1 MDEATSSTQTMRAQL
16 LLREKIL
23 AGELAP
29 GSRLLEVYLAEE
41 LGISRTPVRDA
52 LSRLAEEGLLDR
64 GRRGGFIVRSFTLAD
79 VLDAIEVRGVLEGTA
94 ARLAAERGVQIE
106 EMVRLEEV
114 VYRMDEV
121 FDARGGFTDLETYGL
136 LNRQFHELLPR
147 LAGSVILER
156 ELERVAR
163 LPFASPSAFIH
174 EQPNDAPFRL
184 SLVTAQS
191 QHRAMVEAI
200 AKREGFRAETVA
212 REHARIARQN
222 LEDAVMSQRIKVA
235 NVPSLALVV
244 D

>member
-1 MDEATSSTQTMRAQL
+1 MNESTASTQTMRAQL

-29 GSRLLEVYLAEE
+29 GSRLLEVYLAEQ

-64 GRRGGFIVRSFTLAD
+64 GSRGGFIVRSFTLAD

-106 EMVRLEEV
+106 SMARFEQV
-114 VYRMDEV
+114 VYRMDEL
-121 FDARGGFTDLETYGL
+121 FDVKGNITDLEAYGE
-136 LNRQFHELLPR
+136 LNWQFHQLLAR
-147 LAGSVILER
+147 LAGSVIIER
-156 ELERVAR
+156 ELERVAK

-174 EQPNDAPFRL
+174 EQPNDAAFRL
-184 SLVTAQS
+184 SLVTAQA

-222 LEDAVMSQRIKVA
+222 LEDAVTSQRIKVR

>member
-1 MDEATSSTQTMRAQL
+1 MNEPAASTQTLRAQL

-23 AGELAP
+23 AGDLAP
-29 GSRLLEVYLAEE
+29 ATRLLEVSVAEE

-64 GRRGGFIVRSFTLAD
+64 GSRGGFIVRSFTLAD
-79 VLDAIEVRGVLEGTA
+79 VLDAIELRGVMEGTA
-94 ARLAAERGVQIE
+94 ARLAAERGIQIE
-106 EMVRLEEV
+106 TMARFEQV
-114 VYRMDEV
+114 VYRMDAI
-121 FDARGGFTDLETYGL
+121 FDSNGRVLDLEAYGQ
-136 LNRQFHELLPR
+136 LNMQFHLLLSR
-147 LAGSVILER
+147 LSGSMIVER
-156 ELERVAR
+156 ELQRVSS

-174 EQPNDAPFRL
+174 EQPNDTSFRL
-184 SLVTAQS
+184 SLVAAQA
-191 QHRAMVEAI
+191 QHRALVEAI

-222 LEDAVMSQRIKVA
+222 LEDAVTSQRIKIR

>member
-1 MDEATSSTQTMRAQL
+1 MNDPMASTQTMRAQL
-16 LLREKIL
+16 LLREKVL

-29 GSRLLEVYLAEE
+29 GTRLLEVYLAEE

-52 LSRLAEEGLLDR
+52 LGRLAEEGLLER
-64 GRRGGFIVRSFTLAD
+64 GSRGGFVVRSFTLAD
-79 VLDAIEVRGVLEGTA
+79 VLDAIELRGVLEGTA

-106 EMVRLEEV
+106 TMARFEQV

-121 FDARGGFTDLETYGL
+121 FDSRGNVVDLAAYETLNLKFHGL
-136 LNRQFHELLPR
+136 LSR
-147 LAGSVILER
+147 LSGSVIVAR
-156 ELERVAR
+156 ELERVSS

-174 EQPNDAPFRL
+174 EQPNDTPFRL
-184 SLVTAQS
+184 SLISAQA
-191 QHRAMVEAI
+191 QHRSIVEAI

-222 LEDAVMSQRIKVA
+222 LEDAVTSQRITIR